1 MKEKITG
8 FFDKISP
15 WFDKMGNNPYLQTIS
30 VAMMSTLG
38 PVFIGSIAIL
48 LTVLMNM
55 VPSLAKLTQI
65 TTLLG
70 KVGTMTIG
78 CLAIYV
84 TILMGYNLV
93 RKLDEN
99 EDAMSAAIIALLSFL
114 IITPIG
120 QLADETAAVPTT
132 WLGAQG
138 VFSAMIVG
146 LVSARLYLAI
156 KHRGWT
162 IKMPDGVPPMV
173 TRMFESLIPTVLIGL
188 LFILVALLFSIT
200 SFGSMH
206 QFVYTVIQE
215 PLKGIGGSL
224 GAMILLSLLQQIL
237 WFFGIHGT
245 NVIMPL
251 VTPLWMAMDVE
262 NINAIQAGQTPPNIL
277 GLAFFNVITFGG
289 MALGLV
295 LLMLRAKS
303 KQYREVGKISIIPAL
318 FGITEPVIFG
328 TPLVLNFDLAFP
340 FITNNTI
347 AIVLAYILTK
357 LGIVA
362 RFTGI
367 QTIFGLPVGFFAAV
381 EGAVSIIVLQ
391 LFIQFILSPVLWY
404 PWFKRLDIKTYQIEQ
419 AAERAKSKEV

>member
-1 MKEKITG
+1 MKEKITA
-8 FFDKISP
+8 FFDRISP

-30 VAMMSTLG
+30 GAMMSTLG
-38 PVFIGSIAIL
+38 PVFIGSIAVL
-48 LTVLMNM
+48 LVVLMNM
-55 VPSLAKLTQI
+55 VPALQGLTQL
-65 TTLLG
+65 TAVLG
-70 KVGTMTIG
+70 KVNTMTIG
-78 CLAIYV
+78 SLAIYIA
-84 TILMGYNLV
+84 ILMAYHLV

-99 EDAMSAAIIALLSFL
+99 EDPISAAVISLLSFL

-120 QLADETAAVPTT
+120 QMTDESTGIPTT

-156 KHRGWT
+156 KRKGWT
-162 IKMPDGVPPMV
+162 IKMPAGVPPMV
-173 TRMFESLIPTVLIGL
+173 TRMFESLIPTVLIGVLFIVVDL
-188 LFILVALLFSIT
+188 LFNMT

-224 GAMILLSLLQQIL
+224 GAMIILSLLQQIL

-245 NVIMPL
+245 NVILPL

-262 NINAIQAGQTPPNIL
+262 NLNAVQAGQMPPNIL
-277 GLAFFNVITFGG
+277 GLAFFNIITFGG

-295 LLMLRAKS
+295 LLMLRSKS
-303 KQYREVGKISIIPAL
+303 KQYREVGKISIVPAL

-347 AIVLAYILTK
+347 ALVLAYFLTK
-357 LGIVA
+357 IGLVA
-362 RFTGI
+362 RFTGV
-367 QTIFGLPVGFFAAV
+367 QAIFGLPVGFHAAV
-381 EGAVSIIVLQ
+381 QGALSIILLQ

-404 PWFKRLDIKTYQIEQ
+404 PWFKRLDMKTYKAEQ
-419 AAERAKSKEV
+419 EAK